1 MFAFGYVAYWPVF
14 IITISLINKKV
25 NGNLYIFKLL
35 PQRGWIR
42 WRPFNSHWSLF
53 AQHSWATLAR
63 CVYFPSNTRALA
75 VPMWPSS
82 VSRTVAPASSHP
94 PPPPPAQTDLRHC
107 RNPRPVQ
114 QATGG
119 RLNSFTRFSG
129 GGGEK
134 EEKKEGGRAGFWEP
148 I

>member
-1 MFAFGYVAYWPVF
+1 
-14 IITISLINKKV
+14 
-25 NGNLYIFKLL
+25 
-35 PQRGWIR
+35 
-42 WRPFNSHWSLF
+42 
-53 AQHSWATLAR
+53 
-63 CVYFPSNTRALA
+63 
-75 VPMWPSS
+75 MWPSS
-82 VSRTVAPASSHP
+82 VSRTVAPAGSHP
-94 PPPPPAQTDLRHC
+94 PPPPPAQTDIRRC